1 MIILKSAKELFYIDF
16 AFKVFQS
23 FNTNYWFF
31 FLAPLPNPERT
42 VTECYANYYDTSNK
56 KKSVKLFL

>member
-42 VTECYANYYDTSNK
+42 VTECYANYYATSNK